1 MGRITAI
8 TKNPTSRPNTTITTG
23 SMAAEEAQKF
33 TTKNVMR
40 DVYGKKKENFI
51 RKNPGKN
58 LTLVTYTDRQ

>member
-8 TKNPTSRPNTTITTG
+8 TKNPTPRPNTTITTG

-33 TTKNVMR
+33 TSKNEMR

-51 RKNPGKN
+51 REILGKI
-58 LTLVTYTDRQ
+58 

>member
-51 RKNPGKN
+51 REILGKI
-58 LTLVTYTDRQ
+58 